1 MLNIGLDLHK
11 RETQVCILDEAGAV
25 QLERRLPTTRAAFTA
40 LCRGQPPARLLLEA
54 GTESEWV
61 AQHLEA
67 LGQEVLV
74 ADPNYAPMYST
85 RQRAVKTDRRDARCL
100 AEACRL
106 GAYRLVHRPSAR
118 QRQVR
123 AELAVRD
130 SLVRTRTRYINLL
143 RAQLRQQGLR
153 LPSGSTEQVLPR
165 LARVALPPALAA
177 TVAPLVA
184 LLGPLQQEL
193 AAADARVAALAASD
207 AAVRHLDQVPGIG
220 PVTAAAFVATL
231 DDVTRFRNAH
241 QVQAYLG
248 LVPRERSS
256 GERQHRGTITK
267 HGSTRVRWL
276 LVEAAWR
283 LRRSRHPAHA
293 ALQAW
298 AARIEARRG
307 KRVAVVALAR
317 RLAGILYALWR
328 DGSTYGT
335 SGVRPGRV
343 VSAA

>member
-11 RETQVCILDEAGAV
+11 RETQVCIVDETGTV

-40 LCRGQPPARLLLEA
+40 LFGGQPPARLLLEA

-67 LGQEVLV
+67 LGHEVIV

-85 RQRAVKTDRRDARCL
+85 RHRAVKTDRRDARGL
-100 AEACRL
+100 AEANRL
-106 GAYRLVHRPSAR
+106 GAYRVVHRPSAR

-130 SLVRTRTRYINLL
+130 TLVRTRTRYINHL

-153 LPSGSTEQVLPR
+153 LPSGHADQVLRR
-165 LARVALPPALAA
+165 LARVALPPGLAT

-184 LLGPLQQEL
+184 LLEPLQQEL
-193 AAADARVAALAASD
+193 AAADARVAALARTD
-207 AAVRHLDQVPGIG
+207 PAVRHLDAVPAIG

-231 DDVTRFRNAH
+231 DDVTRFQSAH
-241 QVQAYLG
+241 QVEAYLG

-256 GERQHRGTITK
+256 GEQQHRGAISK
-267 HGSTRVRWL
+267 RGNTRVRWL

-283 LRRSRHPAHA
+283 IRRSRHPAHGP
-293 ALQAW
+293 LQAW

-328 DGSTYGT
+328 DGSPYGQ
-335 SGVRPGRV
+335 RPGRV